1 LFLFYNVNIYMEN
14 TTSTQTNTDI
24 TVADLDLL
32 KQIVDLA
39 SSRGAFRGAELSQV
53 GEVYNKLTRFL
64 ELAAAQTQAQ
74 QDANQAPQD
83 SAEPQGE

>member
-1 LFLFYNVNIYMEN
+1 MEN
-14 TTSTQTNTDI
+14 TTSTQPNTDITVDNSDINII

-32 KQIVDLA
+32 RQIVDLA

-64 ELAAAQTQAQ
+64 ELVAPQTQDQ

>member
-1 LFLFYNVNIYMEN
+1 MEN
-14 TTSTQTNTDI
+14 TNNTPADI

-39 SSRGAFRGAELSQV
+39 SSRGAFRGPELSQI

-64 ELAAAQTQAQ
+64 ELAVAQTQPQ
-74 QDANQAPQD
+74 QDAITTPQ
-83 SAEPQGE
+83 SGAEPQGE

>member
-1 LFLFYNVNIYMEN
+1 MEN
-14 TTSTQTNTDI
+14 TTSTQPNTDI

-32 KQIVDLA
+32 RQIVDLA

-64 ELAAAQTQAQ
+64 ELAATQTQAQ